1 MIHCCHHINPRT
13 EKYWLS
19 VLLLIIT
26 SHLNGNGYCG
36 IWVKF
41 RIRMLKI
48 YKISIFPC
56 LVTLLESHIVQQNSS
71 TARGF
76 SHFLKFYCGI
86 YVLLIKIRLGMYAL
100 LFGSVMRD

>member
-1 MIHCCHHINPRT
+1 
-13 EKYWLS
+13 
-19 VLLLIIT
+19 
-26 SHLNGNGYCG
+26 
-36 IWVKF
+36 
-41 RIRMLKI
+41 MLKI

-76 SHFLKFYCGI
+76 SRFLKFYCGI
-86 YVLLIKIRLGMYAL
+86 YVLVIKIRLGMYTL